1 MMVLFFLSN
10 IYRFKYNLKM
20 YIKQICNVHS
30 SIAMEVGVQNFPKA
44 SFFIDIERINLTN
57 VL

>member
-1 MMVLFFLSN
+1 
-10 IYRFKYNLKM
+10 M